1 MTYLWMISVGVTD
14 IQFPVWKQNE
24 PGEWTE
30 NFRFES
36 GRKECRKLHEK
47 LLRLIEREQI
57 IFPDKLPDKLPGN
70 PSLPGLNPRL
80 ELELIAENEFRAT
93 VFLNQG
99 KTDDSSGHT
108 YRISAFDDTIPNDAE
123 TKLPVYCAK
132 LHELLDVARG
142 SFGDQPVAVVVLGT
156 KRDEHANESEDEP
169 IASAPLV
176 ARFLADRL
184 NLEFQNNQGEIP
196 EVLSP
201 GTSTWVDILRGQ
213 ERAEDSDAQRSV
225 VNRLSHVIRLWNSG
239 ISPNTGKI
247 FATTSGGIPPL
258 KPLLERIPATCLGQ
272 QSVDLLDKPAKSA
285 PTKILRLN
293 YTDRVIEQETIRF
306 HCAEALRKLDYVT
319 AYGLACRCRQPW
331 AKAIIG
337 LLGPLLELGNRTLK
351 VGDQQIDD
359 RLVLTA
365 CQIEISLCMGDSVNA
380 LRRLGVFI
388 ETGIWKLIETDRRI
402 LTAGLTVDRGEGFLQ
417 GNNIQIIP
425 EWLREKPTN
434 NTYKV
439 KKLTGSWPTWLENN
453 AGGQLKKATA
463 LKDLVDCYNG
473 RERQGLSIRNCR
485 NHLVHG
491 DKAKP
496 LDISDLDNTF
506 KSCGLMRAKR
516 QPFGGNF
523 LSCDVVS
530 EFIRSMDRNAQINS
544 VSAGLAC
551 LTEIVIWG

>member
-1 MTYLWMISVGVTD
+1 MGVTD
-14 IQFPVWKQNE
+14 IQFPVWKQNDY
-24 PGEWTE
+24 GEWIE

-57 IFPDKLPDKLPGN
+57 IFPDELPGN
-70 PSLPGLNPRL
+70 LSLPGLNPRL
-80 ELELIAENEFRAT
+80 EFEFIAENEFLAT
-93 VFLNQG
+93 VSLNRG
-99 KTDDSSGHT
+99 KTDDTSGHT

-123 TKLPVYCAK
+123 AKLPVYCAK
-132 LHELLDVARG
+132 LHELLDVARR

-156 KRDEHANESEDEP
+156 KRDERANESENEP

-225 VNRLSHVIRLWNSG
+225 VNRLSRVIRLWNSG
-239 ISPNTGKI
+239 ISPDTGKI
-247 FATTSGGIPPL
+247 FVTTSGGIPPL

-272 QSVDLLDKPAKSA
+272 QSVDLLDKSAKSA
-285 PTKILRLN
+285 PTKIVQLN

-306 HCAEALRKLDYVT
+306 HCAEALRELDYVA
-319 AYGLACRCRQPW
+319 AYGLASRYRKELWSQ
-331 AKAIIG
+331 AVVQ
-337 LLGPLLELGNRTLK
+337 LLGSLLELGDLPLEVNSKR
-351 VGDQQIDD
+351 IDD
-359 RLVLTA
+359 RLVLAA
-365 CQIEISLCMGDSVNA
+365 CQIEISLCMGDSINA
-380 LRRLGVFI
+380 LQRLGVLI
-388 ETGIWKLIETDRRI
+388 ETGIWKLIETDQRI
-402 LTAGLTVDRGEGFLQ
+402 LAAGLTVDRGEGFLQ
-417 GNNIQIIP
+417 GDNIQTIP
-425 EWLREKPTN
+425 ERLRRTYTD

-439 KKLTGSWPTWLENN
+439 ENLTISWPIWLKNN
-453 AGGQLKKATA
+453 AGGQLRKATA
-463 LKDLVDCYNG
+463 LKNLVDCYNR
-473 RERQGLSIRNCR
+473 RERQGLSIRDCR

-496 LDISDLDNTF
+496 LDINDLDNTF
-506 KSCGLMRAKR
+506 KSCGLMKAKR
-516 QPFGGNF
+516 EPFGGNF

-530 EFIRSMDRNAQINS
+530 KFIRSLNLNEQIS
-544 VSAGLAC
+544 LVSGMLAC
-551 LTEIVIWG
+551 LTEIVIWGKND